1 MATYIFK
8 AIENTGNT
16 VEGTRDADD
25 EQSVVSQ
32 LQAEGYIPISV
43 SLESSQPFNWLR
55 FGKKGAGLSQKEVM
69 LFTKELATLLE
80 AGLPLDRALVVLK
93 SSIEEDSGIHKMID
107 QVLEKIK
114 GGSTMA
120 DALQQQNS
128 SFSRF
133 YINMLRAGEA
143 GGNIED
149 ILGRLSNYLESS
161 KELKD
166 TVTTAMIYPTILVVM
181 SVGSVFLLL
190 TYVVPQFTEMFE
202 SSGKELPLSTQ
213 FVVAAGGWLQSYWWI
228 FLLAGIAGYSYLKN
242 QFADKDKRKK
252 WDKYFLGIPLAGDI
266 IANMTVAAF
275 SRTLGTLLNNGVP
288 ILTALSIAKETVSN
302 TAFIEL
308 LEVAEHDLK
317 EGKNMSGALLEN
329 GRFPVMAV
337 QMIKIGE
344 ETGKLD
350 QMLERVANVYDKQLK
365 NTVERLLALMEP
377 LIIVSLGLIIAGI
390 IISILSAIL
399 SVNDLAF

>member
-1 MATYIFK
+1 MATYLFK

-16 VEGTRDADD
+16 IEGSRDAEN
-25 EQSVVSQ
+25 EQSLVRQ

-43 SLESSQPFNWLR
+43 VLESSKPFHWLN
-55 FGKKGAGLSQKEVM
+55 FGKKGAGLSQKEVL
-69 LFTKELATLLE
+69 LFTKELATLLD

-93 SSIEEDSGIHKMID
+93 SSIEEDSGIYKMID
-107 QVLEKIK
+107 QALEKIK
-114 GGSTMA
+114 AGSTLA
-120 DALQQQNS
+120 DALEKLSN
-128 SFSRF
+128 SFSKF

-181 SVGSVFLLL
+181 SVSSVFLLL
-190 TYVVPQFTEMFE
+190 TFVVPQFTEMFE
-202 SSGKELPLSTQ
+202 SAGKELPLSTQ
-213 FVVAAGGWLQSYWWI
+213 IVVASAEWLQSYWWI
-228 FLLAGIAGYSYLKN
+228 LLLAGIGGFSYMKN
-242 QFADKDKRKK
+242 QLSDPEKRRK
-252 WDKYFLGIPLAGDI
+252 WDRYFLNIPLAGDI

-275 SRTLGTLLNNGVP
+275 SRTLGTLLTNGVP

-302 TAFIEL
+302 TVFIEI
-308 LEVAEHDLK
+308 LEEAEQDLK
-317 EGKNMSGALLEN
+317 QGKNMSGALLEQ

-350 QMLERVANVYDKQLK
+350 QMLDRVANVYDKQLK
-365 NTVERLLALMEP
+365 NTVERLLAMMEP

>member
-1 MATYIFK
+1 MATYLFK

-16 VEGTRDADD
+16 IEGSRNAEN
-25 EQSVVSQ
+25 EQSLVRQ

-43 SLESSQPFNWLR
+43 VLESSKPFHWLN
-55 FGKKGAGLSQKEVM
+55 FGKKGAGLSQKEVL
-69 LFTKELATLLE
+69 LFTKELATLLD

-93 SSIEEDSGIHKMID
+93 SSIEEDSGIYKMID
-107 QVLEKIK
+107 QALEKIK
-114 GGSTMA
+114 AGSTLA
-120 DALQQQNS
+120 DALEKLSN
-128 SFSRF
+128 SFSKF

-181 SVGSVFLLL
+181 SVSSVFLLL
-190 TYVVPQFTEMFE
+190 TFVVPQFTEMFE
-202 SSGKELPLSTQ
+202 SAGKELPLSTQ
-213 FVVAAGGWLQSYWWI
+213 IVVASANWLQSYWWI
-228 FLLAGIAGYSYLKN
+228 LLLAGIGGISYMKN
-242 QFADKDKRKK
+242 QMSDPDKRRK
-252 WDKYFLGIPLAGDI
+252 WDRYFLNIPLAGDI

-275 SRTLGTLLNNGVP
+275 SRTLGTLLTNGVP

-302 TAFIEL
+302 TVFIEI
-308 LEVAEHDLK
+308 LEEAEQDLK
-317 EGKNMSGALLEN
+317 QGKNMSGALLEQ

-365 NTVERLLALMEP
+365 NTVERLLAMMEP

>member
-1 MATYIFK
+1 MATYVFK

-16 VEGTRDADD
+16 IEGSRDAED
-25 EQSVVSQ
+25 EQSLVRQ
-32 LQAEGYIPISV
+32 LQAEGYIPVSV
-43 SLESSQPFNWLR
+43 VLESSKPFNWLN
-55 FGKKGAGLSQKEVM
+55 FGKKGSGLSQKEVL
-69 LFTKELATLLE
+69 LFTKELATLLD
-80 AGLPLDRALVVLK
+80 AGLPLDRALVVLQ
-93 SSIEEDSGIHKMID
+93 SSIEEGSGSHKLID

-114 GGSTMA
+114 AGSTLA
-120 DALQQQNS
+120 DALEKLSN
-128 SFSRF
+128 SFSKF

-149 ILGRLSNYLESS
+149 VLGRLSNYLESS

-181 SVGSVFLLL
+181 SVSSVFLLL
-190 TYVVPQFTEMFE
+190 TFVVPQFTEMFE
-202 SSGKELPLSTQ
+202 SAGKELPLSTQ
-213 FVVAAGGWLQSYWWI
+213 IVVASADWLQSYWWLL
-228 FLLAGIAGYSYLKN
+228 LLAVFGIISYMKSQFSDIGKRRKWDRYFLNIPIAG
-242 QFADKDKRKK
+242 DV
-252 WDKYFLGIPLAGDI
+252 

-275 SRTLGTLLNNGVP
+275 SRTLGTLLTNGVP

-302 TAFIEL
+302 TVFIDL
-308 LEVAEHDLK
+308 LEVAENDLK
-317 EGKNMSGALLEN
+317 QGKNMSGALLEQ
-329 GRFPVMAV
+329 GKFPVMAV

-377 LIIVSLGLIIAGI
+377 LIIVSLGLVIAGI
-390 IISILSAIL
+390 IISILTAIL

>member
-8 AIENTGNT
+8 AIENSGNT
-16 VEGTRDADD
+16 IEGLRDADD
-25 EQSVVSQ
+25 EQSVVRQ
-32 LQAEGYIPISV
+32 LQSEGYIPISV
-43 SLESSQPFNWLR
+43 ALESSQPFNWLR
-55 FGKKGAGLSQKEVM
+55 FGKKGAGLSQKEVS

-93 SSIEEDSGIHKMID
+93 TSIEEDSGIHKMID

-114 GGSTMA
+114 AGSTLA
-120 DALQQQNS
+120 DALQKHSS

-213 FVVAAGGWLQSYWWI
+213 FVVAAGGWLQSYWWV
-228 FLLAGIAGYSYLKN
+228 FLLAGIGGYSYMKK
-242 QFADKDKRKK
+242 QFSDKDKRKK
-252 WDKYFLGIPLAGDI
+252 WDRYFLNIPLVGNI
-266 IANMTVAAF
+266 ISNMTVAAF
-275 SRTLGTLLNNGVP
+275 SRTLGTLLTNGVP
-288 ILTALSIAKETVSN
+288 ILTALSIAKDTVSN

-317 EGKNMSGALLEN
+317 QGKNMSGALMEN
-329 GRFPVMAV
+329 GKFPVMAV

-365 NTVERLLALMEP
+365 NTVERLLAMMEP